1 MKIYTTS
8 APSNTEK
15 LLEFLEGGGI
25 NLTFR
30 RNFGDKERAEW
41 DELEKELEGVELND
55 EVDSVRW
62 MLTAH
67 GQFTTSLMY
76 KHWSSLG

>member
-15 LLEFLEGGGI
+15 LTRVLRGGGI

-30 RNFGDKERAEW
+30 RNFGDQERAEW
-41 DELEKELEGVELND
+41 DELEKELDGVELND

-62 MLTAH
+62 MLTVH
-67 GQFTTSLMY
+67 GQFTTSSMY
-76 KHWSSLG
+76 KYWSFPG